1 MFLDSV
7 SHMDA
12 GSRRRC
18 CGCWCGRD
26 QWLGWDSSRPGVV
39 WVCFWAPGPP
49 PHNVCCGAVRCPCVV
64 AGPGWLV
71 GSCGAWWFENWIVD
85 ASKRN
90 FGFFL
95 LIAISP
101 NSSIEFGFEID
112 RFVIILVLRFVVWRF
127 CYQETRGWG
136 NDNLFCCCAACE
148 GVWWMPWQTVPMK
161 DV

>member
-49 PHNVCCGAVRCPCVV
+49 PH
-64 AGPGWLV
+64 
-71 GSCGAWWFENWIVD
+71 
-85 ASKRN
+85 
-90 FGFFL
+90 
-95 LIAISP
+95 
-101 NSSIEFGFEID
+101 
-112 RFVIILVLRFVVWRF
+112 RFVSVARFDAHAWRPVLGGWSDRVA
-127 CYQETRGWG
+127 RGG
-136 NDNLFCCCAACE
+136 LRT
-148 GVWWMPWQTVPMK
+148 G
-161 DV
+161 